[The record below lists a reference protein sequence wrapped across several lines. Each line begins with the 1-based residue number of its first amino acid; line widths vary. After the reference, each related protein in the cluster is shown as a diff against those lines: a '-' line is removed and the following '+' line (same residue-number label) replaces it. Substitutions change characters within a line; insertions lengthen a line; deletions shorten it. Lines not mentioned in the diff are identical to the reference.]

1 MAAIRSHLVL
11 LLVALSIGVAYSSI
25 NSNYPTINAS
35 GLKKIFD
42 SAKPYADLSG
52 AFYSIKGNA
61 LLGETLSTQNA
72 AVIIHHQPYCI
83 NYTKSDLKLSY

>member
-25 NSNYPTINAS
+25 NSNYPTISAS

-72 AVIIHHQPYCI
+72 AVCYLPTLLH
-83 NYTKSDLKLSY
+83 KLY